1 MKLLVTGGAGFI
13 GSNYVHYWLK
23 KHPKDKIRVL
33 DALTYAGNIENL
45 KPVLNKI
52 EFVQGDITNRE
63 QVAESL
69 KGIDAVVHYAAESHV
84 DRSIFDPQSFWKT
97 NVEGTQIL
105 LEESK
110 KAKVTR
116 FHHVSTDEV
125 YGELPFDSREK
136 FSDKT
141 PYAPSPDNL
150 YANSKAEADRVVME
164 FYKQTGMYITISN
177 CSNNYGPYQFP
188 EKYIPILV
196 TNLIDGMKAP
206 LHGDGRHVRDWIHT
220 EDHATAVDVILSKG
234 KSGETYLIGSDND
247 LPNKYIAE
255 RVVYLSGKDESW
267 IKHVPD
273 RHSNDRRYA
282 IDATKLRNEL
292 SWKPIFPREKF
303 DEGVTQTIAWYKKN
317 DNWWRP
323 LLKRKATI
331 VSGDKKIF
339 AFISLDR
346 EVGKSKFF
354 LDSAP
359 HEEAEEEKKSVLGSK
374 LYEEDERKVRLIS
387 NKLKLAP
394 WFKETAKNI
403 QKELLTLAKNSRAS
417 GFVEHL
423 ANRHENLPTGK
434 ILRLLKVEHSPNKYP
449 IYGIAAWFEVLGK
462 DGVKRSEG
470 YYSWGMGPKSGA
482 KLLVLVKHRG
492 KITHLALTKEEKFS
506 VGDITFGLAGGFPK
520 LNESVFDLITRK
532 IQDDLGINVSGG
544 GQVSLSEIISLGRVM
559 PDAGMT
565 NNHPL
570 IYAVIVELEDNI
582 FPPIREGEI
591 YEQNEGAV
599 LWPVNKLSELVNRVD
614 DSYFLSSLS
623 RLTLSGITNLKL
635 G

>member
-13 GSNYVHYWLK
+13 GSNYIYYWLK

-45 KPVLNKI
+45 RPVLNKI
-52 EFVQGDITNRE
+52 EFIQGDITNRE
-63 QVAESL
+63 QVASAL
-69 KGIDAVVHYAAESHV
+69 KGIDCVVHYAAESHV

-110 KAKVTR
+110 KAKVAR
-116 FHHVSTDEV
+116 FHHISTDEV
-125 YGELPFDSREK
+125 YGELPFDSKEK

-141 PYAPSPDNL
+141 PYSPSPDNL
-150 YANSKAEADRVVME
+150 YANSKAEADRIVME
-164 FYKQTGMYITISN
+164 FYKNTAMNITISN
-177 CSNNYGPYQFP
+177 CSNNYGPFQFP

-220 EDHATAVDVILSKG
+220 EDHAIAIDLILSRG
-234 KSGETYLIGSDND
+234 KAGETYLIGSDND

-255 RVVYLSGKDESW
+255 RIVYLSGKDESW
-267 IKHVPD
+267 IKYVPD

-282 IDATKLRNEL
+282 IDATKLRTEL
-292 SWKPIFPREKF
+292 NWKPMFPREKF
-303 DEGVTQTIAWYKKN
+303 DEGITQTINWYKKN
-317 DNWWRP
+317 DKWWRP

-339 AFISLDR
+339 AYISLDR

-354 LDSAP
+354 LDAAA
-359 HEEAEEEKKSVLGSK
+359 HDDTAEEKKGLLGSK
-374 LYEEDERKVRLIS
+374 LFEEDARKVRLIS
-387 NKLKLAP
+387 NKLKTVA
-394 WFKETAKNI
+394 WFKESAKSI
-403 QKELLTLAKNSRAS
+403 QKELLDLARNSRVS
-417 GFVEHL
+417 GFIEHL
-423 ANRHENLPTGK
+423 ANRPENLPTAK
-434 ILRLLKVEHSPNKYP
+434 ILRLLKIEYSPEKYP
-449 IYGIAAWFEVLGK
+449 IYGVAVWFEVVDDKGE
-462 DGVKRSEG
+462 KRSEG

-482 KLLVLVKHRG
+482 KLLVLVRHKN

-506 VGDITFGLAGGFPK
+506 IGDVALGLAGGFPK
-520 LNESVFDLITRK
+520 LNESVFDLISRK
-532 IQDDLGINVSGG
+532 IEDDLGINISSGS
-544 GQVSLSEIISLGRVM
+544 QISLSEIISLGRVM

-570 IYAVIVELEDNI
+570 IYAVIIELEDNI
-582 FPPIREGEI
+582 FPPIKEGEI
-591 YEQNEGAV
+591 YEQNEGVV
-599 LWPVNKLSELVNRVD
+599 LWPINKLAELVNRVD
-614 DSYFLSSLS
+614 DSYFLASLS
-623 RLTLSGITNLKL
+623 RLTLSGISNLKL
-635 G
+635 N